1 MKMKKKTPSE
11 DDLDKF
17 KVKSWGI
24 WSKEVSEFDWSYD
37 DTETCYVLDG
47 EVEVT
52 DSETGEK
59 IDFKTGDFVQ
69 FEKGLKCVWNVKK
82 PIRKHYSFDLDFGVI
97 D

>member
-1 MKMKKKTPSE
+1 MKKKVPSE
-11 DDLDKF
+11 EELDKF
-17 KVKSWGI
+17 KIKSWGI
-24 WSKEVSEFDWSYD
+24 WSKETSEFDWSYD
-37 DTETCYVLDG
+37 NTETCYVLDG

-59 IDFKTGDFVQ
+59 IDFKTGDLVQ

-82 PIRKHYSFDLDFGVI
+82 PIRKHYSFELNFGEI